1 MRILEGLT
9 LVHHSAMSML
19 TLNSDKNIEG
29 PPSLQVNA
37 HVATLSLNRP
47 AHHNRLEP
55 QDLALLEQLF
65 AQIRIDDN
73 IRVVMLR
80 ATGPSFC
87 AGFDL
92 RALASGDALSD
103 PQQIERVINQLEAL
117 PQPTLCALNGAVH
130 GGGIDLALACDFRIG
145 IEGMHAHMPAAKLG
159 VHYYAHGMRR
169 YVRRLGANAAR
180 RLLLLGEPFDTA
192 ELLRCGFLDEAVPS
206 DHFAAHIEALCSQ
219 LAQLPTT
226 IVQGMKADL
235 RAIENNQFD
244 EHAINQRWQA
254 SLKKLTKTQL
264 S

>member
-1 MRILEGLT
+1 MSTATANIDKPLEGT
-9 LVHHSAMSML
+9 
-19 TLNSDKNIEG
+19 
-29 PPSLQVNA
+29 PSLHVNA

-47 AHHNRLEP
+47 SHHNRLEQ
-55 QDLALLEQLF
+55 QDLAQLEQHL
-65 AQIRIDDN
+65 AHIKADAD
-73 IRVVMLR
+73 IRVVLLS
-80 ATGPSFC
+80 AHGPSFC

-169 YVRRLGANAAR
+169 YVQRLGANAAR

-192 ELLRCGFLDEAVPS
+192 QLLRCGFLDEALHAS
-206 DHFAAHIEALCSQ
+206 DFHTRIDALSAQ
-219 LAQLPTT
+219 LAQQPAT
-226 IVQGMKADL
+226 VMQGMKSDL
-235 RAIENNQFD
+235 RAIENDRFD
-244 EHAINQRWQA
+244 AQAINQRWQA
-254 SLKKLTKTQL
+254 SLKQL
-264 S
+264 IQNQ

>member
-9 LVHHSAMSML
+9 LVHHSAMSTL

-65 AQIRIDDN
+65 AQIRLDDN

-80 ATGPSFC
+80 AAGPSFC

-92 RALASGDALSD
+92 RALATGDALSD

-130 GGGIDLALACDFRIG
+130 GGGIDLALACDFRVG
-145 IEGMHAHMPAAKLG
+145 MQGMHAHMPAAKLG

-169 YVRRLGANAAR
+169 YVQRMGANAAR

-192 ELLRCGFLDEAVPS
+192 QLLRCGFLDEALQAS
-206 DHFAAHIEALCSQ
+206 DFHARVDTLTAQ
-219 LAQLPTT
+219 LAQQPAT
-226 IVQGMKADL
+226 VMKGMKSDL
-235 RAIENNQFD
+235 RAIENDMFD
-244 EHAINQRWQA
+244 AQAINQRWQA
-254 SLKKLTKTQL
+254 SLKQL
-264 S
+264 IKN